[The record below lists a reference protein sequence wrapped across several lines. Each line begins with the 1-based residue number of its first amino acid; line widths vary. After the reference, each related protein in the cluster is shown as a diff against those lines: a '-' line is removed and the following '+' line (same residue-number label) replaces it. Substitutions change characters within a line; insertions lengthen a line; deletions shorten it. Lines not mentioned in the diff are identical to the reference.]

1 MPIDEENNSTKNE
14 QASPANPPATG
25 TPAADNPPAAE
36 NTVANETVPAET
48 PAPNES
54 KPEVSGTFVHQ
65 SEFNTDNGAYSQKT
79 GLRLNVTDGPFNC
92 STGIYIKD
100 PTSFQGEFNCTGT
113 FFNHNF
119 TPQDNFKVSA
129 GYRNQLNLSTNG
141 VTDQNRV
148 SVEQSYTHKFDNGW
162 KVGAYTN
169 ENVKVTFSGNGVTP
183 SVGYIAGVS
192 AGKGR
197 VSGYVE
203 HQGDWKIAKQPTF
216 GSCVNVG
223 VKVSL

>member
-1 MPIDEENNSTKNE
+1 MPIDDENTAVTNK
-14 QASPANPPATG
+14 QATPDNPPATEN
-25 TPAADNPPAAE
+25 PVADEPPAAE
-36 NTVANETVPAET
+36 NTVSEVQ
-48 PAPNES
+48 

-79 GLRLNVTDGPFNC
+79 GLRLNITDGPHNG
-92 STGIYIKD
+92 SVGMYVKS
-100 PTSFQGEFNCTGT
+100 PTSIQLEGNYMGT
-113 FFNHNF
+113 VYNQNF
-119 TPQDNFKVSA
+119 TPQDNFKISA

-162 KVGAYTN
+162 KVGAYAN
-169 ENVKVTFSGNGVTP
+169 ENVKATFTGNGVTP

-197 VSGYVE
+197 FSGYVE
-203 HQGDWKIAKQPTF
+203 HQGDWKIAKQPSF
-216 GSCVNVG
+216 GSYVNVG
-223 VKVSL
+223 LKISL